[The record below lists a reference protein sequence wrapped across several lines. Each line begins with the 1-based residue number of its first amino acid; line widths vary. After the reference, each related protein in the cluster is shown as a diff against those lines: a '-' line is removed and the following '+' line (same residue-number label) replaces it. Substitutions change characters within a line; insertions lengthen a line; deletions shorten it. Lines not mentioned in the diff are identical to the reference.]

1 MSSKNKNY
9 DILDKILQEADR
21 KDALGRT
28 WINDPRH
35 KDGGYWADSAESFGN
50 RAGQGVS
57 DIEKYLR
64 S

>member
-1 MSSKNKNY
+1 MSSKNNY
-9 DILDKILQEADR
+9 DYLDKILQEADR
-21 KDALGRT
+21 KDSLGRT

>member
-1 MSSKNKNY
+1 MSNKRNY
-9 DILDKILQEADR
+9 DHLDKLIQEADR
-21 KDALGRT
+21 KDSLGRT
-28 WINDPRH
+28 WVPDPKH
-35 KDGGYWADSAESFGN
+35 PDGGYWADSAESFGQ